1 MTSGIPEST
10 VATSE
15 LVVPR
20 SMPTILLTPKC
31 CHEGPSFRTQFS
43 IYNFRGVTA
52 LFRMTRLDASKGIDR
67 FEFER
72 ALLRAGKRIIAGL
85 DEAGRG
91 PLAGPVVA
99 AAVIL
104 PPERME

>member
-52 LFRMTRLDASKGIDR
+52 LSRMTRLDASKGIDG

-72 ALLRAGKRIIAGL
+72 ALLRAVNRIIAGR
-85 DEAGRG
+85 DEDVGGA
-91 PLAGPVVA
+91 LAGSFVA
-99 AAVIL
+99 AGVT
-104 PPERME
+104 